1 MQKILMSLVVFFV
14 LELAVII
21 EVGSSIGAVNTIL
34 VMFLMMVLGVFLIK
48 LRFRQ
53 AMDGLRN
60 GTVDTSVF
68 CLPLAGFLF
77 LFPGFISDLLGLL
90 LLIPRIQTGCVRYY
104 NKNRDDSEFFTFARK
119 ESDSFFHKG
128 STIDGTAEHVDSS
141 DENRS
146 IK

>member
-1 MQKILMSLVVFFV
+1 MQKILLSLVVFFV

-68 CLPLAGFLF
+68 FLPLAGFLF

-119 ESDSFFHKG
+119 ESDSFFIRAVP
-128 STIDGTAEHVDSS
+128 STALQSMLTALM
-141 DENRS
+141 RTGA
-146 IK
+146 

>member
-1 MQKILMSLVVFFV
+1 MQKILLSLVVFFV

-68 CLPLAGFLF
+68 SCHLQVSCFFSQALSQ
-77 LFPGFISDLLGLL
+77 IS
-90 LLIPRIQTGCVRYY
+90 
-104 NKNRDDSEFFTFARK
+104 
-119 ESDSFFHKG
+119 
-128 STIDGTAEHVDSS
+128 
-141 DENRS
+141 
-146 IK
+146 

>member
-1 MQKILMSLVVFFV
+1 MQKILLSLVVFFV

-48 LRFRQ
+48 LRVRQ

-68 CLPLAGFLF
+68 SLPLAGFLF

-90 LLIPRIQTGCVRYY
+90 LLIPQIQTGCVRYY
-104 NKNRDDSEFFTFARK
+104 NKNRDDSESFTFARK

-128 STIDGTAEHVDSS
+128 NTIDGTAEHVDSS

>member
-1 MQKILMSLVVFFV
+1 MQKILLSLVVFFV

-68 CLPLAGFLF
+68 
-77 LFPGFISDLLGLL
+77 FPATCRFPVSFPRLYLRSLRAFATHSQNSDRMCEVL
-90 LLIPRIQTGCVRYY
+90 
-104 NKNRDDSEFFTFARK
+104 
-119 ESDSFFHKG
+119 
-128 STIDGTAEHVDSS
+128 
-141 DENRS
+141 
-146 IK
+146 

>member
-1 MQKILMSLVVFFV
+1 MQKILLSLVVFFV

-68 CLPLAGFLF
+68 FLQI
-77 LFPGFISDLLGLL
+77 G
-90 LLIPRIQTGCVRYY
+90 R
-104 NKNRDDSEFFTFARK
+104 A
-119 ESDSFFHKG
+119 
-128 STIDGTAEHVDSS
+128 HV
-141 DENRS
+141 
-146 IK
+146 

>member
-1 MQKILMSLVVFFV
+1 MQKILLSLVVFFV

-68 CLPLAGFLF
+68 FLPLAGFLF

-90 LLIPRIQTGCVRYY
+90 LLIPQIQTRCVRYY
-104 NKNRDDSEFFTFARK
+104 NKTAMTV
-119 ESDSFFHKG
+119 SFLLLQEKSLIRF
-128 STIDGTAEHVDSS
+128 S
-141 DENRS
+141 
-146 IK
+146 